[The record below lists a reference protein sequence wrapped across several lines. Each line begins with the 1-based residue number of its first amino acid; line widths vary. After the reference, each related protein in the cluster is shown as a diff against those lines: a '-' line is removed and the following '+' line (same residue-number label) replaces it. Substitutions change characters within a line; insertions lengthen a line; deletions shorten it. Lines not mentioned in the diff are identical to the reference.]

1 MAIYRGSRYINTPLY
16 PRGNALAFG
25 IRKRYKFDL
34 TKATYYTVVKGDNL
48 DIIAHKYYNNTQ
60 LWWAIL
66 DANPQYQSELDINV
80 GDVIC
85 IPPFEEVVR
94 VSE

>member
-34 TKATYYTVVKGDNL
+34 TKATYYTVVKGDSL
-48 DIIAHKYYNNTQ
+48 WKIAKTQ
-60 LWWAIL
+60 LGDGTLWTGIYE
-66 DANPQYQSELDINV
+66 ANKAEIADPSLIYIGQEL
-80 GDVIC
+80 
-85 IPPFEEVVR
+85 VVKK
-94 VSE
+94 